1 MKLNIVLHEPEIP
14 QNTGNIARTC
24 AATGAALHLIRPLG
38 FRIDDA
44 KLKRAGL
51 DYWHSLDIFYY
62 DGFSEFFAAHPDA
75 QFYCFST
82 KAPRPYTAV
91 RYPDDCYLIFG
102 KETRGLPEDFLR
114 EEDRPNS
121 LNHHMFGDISA
132 WFIEYIGGIRVN
144 PFLADPS
151 EVEISPVF
159 IEKLDSAEA
168 SYETVGGKVSVKW
181 RRTLEGIALD
191 ISADS
196 GVHGRIRLPDGYAFA
211 DEHGSIEELHSG
223 NFEIIRE

>member
-38 FRIDDA
+38 FRIGDA

-114 EEDRPNS
+114 ENYDRCVRIPMRDGLRS
-121 LNHHMFGDISA
+121 LNLSNSA
-132 WFIEYIGGIRVN
+132 AIAVY
-144 PFLADPS
+144 
-151 EVEISPVF
+151 EVLRQHEF
-159 IEKLDSAEA
+159 DGL
-168 SYETVGGKVSVKW
+168 
-181 RRTLEGIALD
+181 LEGKDVL
-191 ISADS
+191 
-196 GVHGRIRLPDGYAFA
+196 
-211 DEHGSIEELHSG
+211 E
-223 NFEIIRE
+223 

>member
-62 DGFSEFFAAHPDA
+62 DGFDEFFAAHPDA

-114 EEDRPNS
+114 ENYDRCVRIPMRDGLRS
-121 LNHHMFGDISA
+121 LNLSNSA
-132 WFIEYIGGIRVN
+132 AIAVY
-144 PFLADPS
+144 
-151 EVEISPVF
+151 EVLRQHEF
-159 IEKLDSAEA
+159 DRL
-168 SYETVGGKVSVKW
+168 
-181 RRTLEGIALD
+181 LEGKDVL
-191 ISADS
+191 
-196 GVHGRIRLPDGYAFA
+196 
-211 DEHGSIEELHSG
+211 E
-223 NFEIIRE
+223 